1 MDFYYF
7 SLAFAVVI
15 LLYYK
20 WKNDYRC
27 IERYYFK
34 NNRRAFYLLQACYF
48 TLLVAVILFARYC
61 VYSYI
66 AKWTASANI
75 KGGQISQ

>member
-1 MDFYYF
+1 MNFYYF

-20 WKNDYRC
+20 WKNDYRR

-34 NNRRAFYLLQACYF
+34 TNRSAFYLLQACYF
-48 TLLVAVILFARYC
+48 TLLVAVVLFVRYC

-66 AKWTASANI
+66 AKWTATVNS